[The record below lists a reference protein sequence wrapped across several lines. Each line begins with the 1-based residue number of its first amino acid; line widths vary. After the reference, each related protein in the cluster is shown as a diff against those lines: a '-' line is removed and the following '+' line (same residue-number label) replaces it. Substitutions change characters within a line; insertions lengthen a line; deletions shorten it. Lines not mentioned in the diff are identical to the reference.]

1 MGSLKDKARNYF
13 ILGVLAESLWMPSEA
28 ATNYFKALFA
38 ADDAALLEKAN
49 AHPKDHSERFDLLKV
64 NVPKLYAITDRL
76 FSIYRRTYTQDLE
89 MGEVRLV
96 KTRVMEA
103 FGNAEISVPTD
114 EEIRKKFEELVG
126 KGKIFG

>member
-1 MGSLKDKARNYF
+1 MGSPRDKARNYF
-13 ILGVLAESLWMPSEA
+13 LGVIAESLWMPSEA

-38 ADDAALLEKAN
+38 VDDAVLLEKTKTQ
-49 AHPKDHSERFDLLKV
+49 PKDHSERFDLLKI
-64 NVPKLYAITDRL
+64 NVPKLYTITDRL

-103 FGNAEISVPTD
+103 FGNAGISVPTA
-114 EEIRKKFEELVG
+114 EEIKKKFEELVG